1 MDHENSDHNLC
12 EDEEEEK
19 RRRTTTMSRTCSAI
33 VCGFHEAF
41 LRSLTNALGARGQ
54 RFGGSTIE
62 GQG

>member
-41 LRSLTNALGARGQ
+41 
-54 RFGGSTIE
+54 
-62 GQG
+62 